1 MQGNIEEN
9 LEPNSDKVIDNI
21 QVEPILC
28 IEPIVSIT
36 KLAIATTKSF
46 QYVQPIIEHI
56 QIENP

>member
-9 LEPNSDKVIDNI
+9 LEPNLDQVIDNI

-28 IEPIVSIT
+28 TEPIVCIT

-46 QYVQPIIEHI
+46 QYVPPIVEHV
-56 QIENP
+56 QIKNP